1 MLGNAEKIIKNI
13 FYYYLLLQCVVFIVV
28 LIINVIEQVMN
39 ENKQTKTKK

>member
-1 MLGNAEKIIKNI
+1 MLGNAEKKIKNI

-39 ENKQTKTKK
+39 ENKQTKK